1 MVVCLDPLAMARPCW
16 AWSRTCFFEEKPL
29 IRTDC
34 VSNSLLLKGLFAIT
48 GAEQMTGLQQPE
60 EEFPAQAKG

>member
-1 MVVCLDPLAMARPCW
+1 M
-16 AWSRTCFFEEKPL
+16 
-29 IRTDC
+29 
-34 VSNSLLLKGLFAIT
+34 SNSLLLKGLFTIT

>member
-1 MVVCLDPLAMARPCW
+1 VLRLFGDVQAVLGLVPNML
-16 AWSRTCFFEEKPL
+16 FEKKPL